1 MRPGRKICGA
11 RQALTPS
18 DKGNVVN
25 YEKTKKEE
33 ETMRLVVGLVL
44 FLVGINVGFLT
55 AGLMHAAKGEH
66 EQTED
71 ENKTC

>member
-1 MRPGRKICGA
+1 
-11 RQALTPS
+11 
-18 DKGNVVN
+18 
-25 YEKTKKEE
+25 
-33 ETMRLVVGLVL
+33 MRLVVGLVL

-55 AGLMHAAKGEH
+55 AGLMHAAGGEH

>member
-1 MRPGRKICGA
+1 
-11 RQALTPS
+11 
-18 DKGNVVN
+18 
-25 YEKTKKEE
+25 
-33 ETMRLVVGLVL
+33 MRLMVGLVL

-55 AGLMHAAKGEH
+55 AGLMHAAGGEH

>member
-1 MRPGRKICGA
+1 
-11 RQALTPS
+11 
-18 DKGNVVN
+18 
-25 YEKTKKEE
+25 
-33 ETMRLVVGLVL
+33 MRLVVGLAL

>member
-18 DKGNVVN
+18 DKGNVVT

-33 ETMRLVVGLVL
+33 ETMRLMVGLVL
-44 FLVGINVGFLT
+44 FLVGINVGFVT

>member
-1 MRPGRKICGA
+1 
-11 RQALTPS
+11 
-18 DKGNVVN
+18 
-25 YEKTKKEE
+25 
-33 ETMRLVVGLVL
+33 MRLVVGLVL

-55 AGLMHAAKGEH
+55 AGLMHAAKGED